1 MKDPIFQ
8 RLLKLHP
15 KFSDLSL
22 VRIKKLLTKINFDER
37 LLPKVIHLAGT
48 NGKGSTAAILKSIL
62 NQHGYSTHVY
72 STPHLVK
79 FNERIQ
85 LRSKNISDQKLLK
98 YLKFC
103 EYKNNGNLITF
114 FEITTAAA
122 FKAFQESKAD
132 YLILETGLGG
142 RFDATNII
150 KKSKFAAIT
159 PISLDHQEYLGNSL
173 NQISFEKLGILN
185 SKSTVFINRQKT
197 SVMKYIK
204 SELKKRNLEAFIFG
218 SHWKVRSNYYVSDN
232 VKVDMSK
239 LNLLGS
245 HQFINAGLGI
255 HIALNILKEKFV
267 IEKTEEALAKCEWS
281 GRLQQIKKGII
292 NSKIKKYKNIFLD
305 GFHNIDGMKS
315 LIASLPKNKKILIC
329 SFLNNKKYIQMLS
342 NLSKHFNKIIV
353 VKMNEENS
361 ITEDLLPKKLELY
374 FANSLNESF
383 KTINLLS
390 SKKTSVYFGGSLY
403 FIGEVLKM
411 NQLKTLVS
419 SNK

>member
-8 RLLKLHP
+8 RLLNLHP

-22 VRIKKLLTKINFDER
+22 GRIKKLLKKIGFNEK
-37 LLPKVIHLAGT
+37 LLPKVIHIAGT

-62 NQHGYSTHVY
+62 NHHGYSTHVY

-85 LRSKNISDQKLLK
+85 LRSKDISNQKLLK

-103 EYKNNGNLITF
+103 EDKNKGNLITF

-122 FKAFQESKAD
+122 FKAFQDHKAD
-132 YLILETGLGG
+132 YLILEVGLGG
-142 RFDATNII
+142 RFDATNIL
-150 KKSKFAAIT
+150 KMSKYAAIT
-159 PISLDHQEYLGNSL
+159 PISIDHQDYLGNSL
-173 NQISFEKLGILN
+173 NQIAFEKLGILN
-185 SKSTVFINRQKT
+185 SKSTIFINKQKT
-197 SVMKYIK
+197 HVMKYIK
-204 SELKKRNLEAFIFG
+204 SQLKKRKLTAELFN
-218 SHWKVRSNYYVSDN
+218 SQWKVKSNFYSSKDT
-232 VKVDMSK
+232 KVNLSK

-245 HQFINAGLGI
+245 HQLINAGLGI
-255 HIALNILKEKFV
+255 HLAKNILKEKFE
-267 IEKTEEALAKCEWS
+267 IKKTEKALMNCIWP
-281 GRLQQIKKGII
+281 GRLQEIKNGLLCKRIKKF
-292 NSKIKKYKNIFLD
+292 KNIFLD
-305 GFHNIDGMKS
+305 GFHNIDGMKA
-315 LIASLPKNKKILIC
+315 LIKTLPKNKKILIC

-374 FANSLNESF
+374 FANSLNEAF

-390 SKKTSVYFGGSLY
+390 SNKTSVYFGGSLY